1 MCRSSTASGESSRD
15 EGAVGMAE
23 VVSEARGEEMLVVMG
38 LGLSES
44 MVVEVVERCSVLRMK
59 CRR

>member
-1 MCRSSTASGESSRD
+1 
-15 EGAVGMAE
+15 MAE